1 MRILTAFLLFLSA
14 SLMACADDCPPES
27 ISLYPDQDFH
37 VQVLFDTAP
46 ARSTEVQLYS
56 GDELMRTIVA
66 DHDGAFR
73 LDHLPEGKY
82 RFVLPRKGNLDLLV
96 LPGRSGLNGPWITWS
111 LFPKSKFKWV
121 AGKKVAGRACPIVAV
136 KED

>member
-14 SLMACADDCPPES
+14 SLTACADDCPPES
-27 ISLYPDQDFH
+27 MSLYTDQDFH
-37 VQVLFDTAP
+37 VQILFDTAP

-56 GDELMRTIVA
+56 GEKIVRTIVA

-73 LDHLPEGKY
+73 LDHLPDGKY
-82 RFVLPRKGNLDLLV
+82 RFVLPRKGTLDLLV

-121 AGKKVAGRACPIVAV
+121 AGKKVAGHSCPIVAV
-136 KED
+136 KDD